1 MKLELRTEI
10 KLLALITL
18 ILSIGFS
25 IINFISISS
34 FRSQLYHRI
43 KSESELYQILLFYNQ
58 KTPLPE
64 YFKLSKQ
71 IPVDYQTWQ
80 ILGKEG
86 EYFLLLNTKKIEEE
100 INRYAVSL
108 FVWETPI
115 LILTVLIVY
124 KTVNVFLRREKEIK
138 EMVKLFFMLFAHKL
152 GNFLSLNKLN
162 LEILLQKYGSDKSLL
177 RLKRSYDVLEE
188 DFKRSLDYIR
198 TLEDSQGEEVVDLAE
213 IIEKL
218 VMKYHSVFPT
228 KRIELSLLPTRVKVK
243 RGEAESF
250 FQLLIENAFK
260 YASTFV
266 SVDIEK
272 ERGSYKITLM
282 NDVGEVPSG
291 TGIGLKLVNFLAD
304 KLGWQVKVYPGK
316 KRFTVEVRLN

>member
-1 MKLELRTEI
+1 MKLEFRTEI

-34 FRSQLYHRI
+34 FRSQLYQRI

-64 YFKLSKQ
+64 YFKVSKK

-100 INRYAVSL
+100 ISSYAVSL
-108 FVWETPI
+108 FIWETPI

-162 LEILLQKYGSDKSLL
+162 LEILLQKYGSEKSLL
-177 RLKRSYDVLEE
+177 RLKRSYDILEE
-188 DFKRSLDYIR
+188 DFRRSLEYIR
-198 TLEDSQGEEVVDLAE
+198 TLEADQEEELIRVDE
-213 IIEKL
+213 TIERL
-218 VMKYHSVFPT
+218 ILKYHSIFPN
-228 KRIELSLLPTRVKVK
+228 KRIELNLTPVKVK
-243 RGEAESF
+243 VKKGEAESF

-266 SVDIEK
+266 SAAMEK
-272 ERGSYKITLM
+272 DGGSYKITLV
-282 NDVGEVPSG
+282 NDIAQVPSG
-291 TGIGLKLVNFLAD
+291 TGIGLKLVSFLAD
-304 KLGWQVKVYPGK
+304 KLGWKVKVFPGRDK
-316 KRFTVEVRLN
+316 FTVEVYLK